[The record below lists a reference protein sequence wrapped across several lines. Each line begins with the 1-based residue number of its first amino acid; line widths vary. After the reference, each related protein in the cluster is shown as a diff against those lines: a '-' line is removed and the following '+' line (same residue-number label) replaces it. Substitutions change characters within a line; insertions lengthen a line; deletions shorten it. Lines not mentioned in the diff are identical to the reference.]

1 MVTYDSYI
9 ILVLMKMGST
19 GISLRNLVRSVY
31 NLSRTFFFSPEYDD
45 VYKYVQQYVHQ
56 NSKSPSSLIERMEVR
71 GYYRLNKAS
80 KEATQLMLEFDSN
93 SDCSNSLL

>member
-1 MVTYDSYI
+1 MVTYDRYI
-9 ILVLMKMGST
+9 FLVLMKMDSK

-45 VYKYVQQYVHQ
+45 VYRYVQQYVRK
-56 NSKSPSSLIERMEVR
+56 NSKSPSSIIERMEVR

-80 KEATQLMLEFDSN
+80 KEAKQLMLEFESKSDGSDS
-93 SDCSNSLL
+93 L